1 MRIPFLPF
9 FALLAACTNCHSDGK
24 RPPVVEGAST
34 SAAPANPVAAPAPA
48 EDHAWLPVPFDEDP
62 RIASARQKLLADPA
76 AAIALLPDPAGFTPA
91 DACMLHYLKGQWL
104 LRAGDPRGAAA
115 AFQASQ
121 AADGAAPLGH
131 WPTLRAA
138 QAFLVVK
145 DFAAAKPLALAARE
159 EGRLG
164 KSPEA
169 LVAAI
174 DATLGASDT
183 GAARPLLEEY
193 LKTVPKGPRAGAVSL
208 ALARLLAADSPK
220 EACGLVRK
228 TILERPGDARRE
240 DAEKLLRDIAGCT
253 PSFSPEERVARLEAF
268 ADVDGKAAARDAES
282 ALKEHGYDDAQTCRL
297 LAVRAR
303 GEGKKGKDV
312 GDAWLRAADGCTSN
326 ERAKAL
332 WNAGKAF
339 SAGKLTDAAAGAYAR
354 VENEH
359 KGSSLADDAR
369 LKRALIL
376 ADGGQ
381 SASAEDLLASIA
393 TDFPDGDMAQ
403 DALFRAAL
411 AKMDRKDDS
420 AAKPLLTKIVE
431 LEARGAKN
439 RNWSSRGRARYFLAR
454 IAENSGDRE
463 TALATYE
470 AILASDPLAYYMLLA
485 HARLAVLA
493 PSRAAA
499 ALASG
504 NGVAEKIVVPPLAP
518 ALRETPNVR
527 RALALLRVGEA
538 GPARSA
544 LGEEGKFG
552 EDPALWAHI
561 APAFAAGGAGDVA
574 HNPFRGKFLEKL
586 DAYPSGA
593 ERIYWE
599 AAFPR
604 PFAQK
609 VKNEAALRGVSQA
622 LVYGVMREE
631 STFVR
636 DIKSPTGAVGLLQ
649 LMPDTAKTV
658 ARGTEYSP
666 DPKALID
673 PDTNIP
679 LGTKLLGELQVRY
692 EQRFPLSAGG
702 YNAGPGAVDRWLRN
716 QGQLPF
722 DLWVE
727 TIPYDETRGYIKRV
741 IASMGAYAW
750 LYEPEV
756 LPSLLHIPLD
766 LPAQAAAKL

>member
-1 MRIPFLPF
+1 MRISFLPF
-9 FALLAACTNCHSDGK
+9 FALLAACTNCHNDGK
-24 RPPVVEGAST
+24 RPPAVGSVA
-34 SAAPANPVAAPAPA
+34 SAAPADPVPAPAPA
-48 EDHAWLPVPFDEDP
+48 EDRTWLPTPFDEDP
-62 RIASARQKLLADPA
+62 RIAPARQKLLADPSA
-76 AAIALLPDPAGFTPA
+76 AVAALPDPAGFTPA

-104 LRAGDPRGAAA
+104 LRAGDPRGAAT
-115 AFQASQ
+115 AFQAAQ
-121 AADGAAPLGH
+121 AADATAPLGH

-138 QAFLVVK
+138 QALLTVK

-183 GAARPLLEEY
+183 AAARPLLEEY
-193 LKTVPKGPRAGAVSL
+193 VKTAPKGPRAGAVSL
-208 ALARLLAADSPK
+208 ALARLLVADSPK
-220 EACGLVRK
+220 DACALVRK
-228 TILERPGDARRE
+228 TILEKPGDARRE
-240 DAEKLLRDIAGCT
+240 DAEKLLRDIPACAAN
-253 PSFSPEERVARLEAF
+253 FSAEERVARLEAF
-268 ADVDGKAAARDAES
+268 AEVDGKAAARDAES
-282 ALKEHGYDDAQTCRL
+282 ALKEHGYDDGQTCRL

-303 GEGKKGKDV
+303 GEGKKGKDA
-312 GDAWLRAADGCTSN
+312 GDAWLRAADGCAAN

-332 WNAGKAF
+332 WNAGKAY
-339 SAGKLTDAAAGAYAR
+339 SAAKLTDAAATAYAR
-354 VENEH
+354 VESEH
-359 KGSSLADDAR
+359 KSSSLADDAR

-376 ADGGQ
+376 ADSGQ
-381 SASAEDLLASIA
+381 AAPAEDLLASIA

-411 AKMDRKDDS
+411 AKMDRKEDAS
-420 AAKPLLTKIVE
+420 AKPLLTKIVE

-454 IAENSGDRE
+454 LAEVAGDRE
-463 TALATYE
+463 AALAGYE
-470 AILASDPLAYYMLLA
+470 AVLATDPLAYYMLLA
-485 HARLAVLA
+485 HARLAALA
-493 PSRAAA
+493 PERAAA
-499 ALASG
+499 ALAAG
-504 NGVAEKIVVPPLAP
+504 NALAEKIVVPPLAAP
-518 ALRETPNVR
+518 LRDAPNVR
-527 RALALLRVGEA
+527 RALALLRVGEG
-538 GPARSA
+538 GPAKSA
-544 LGEEGKFG
+544 IGEEGKFA
-552 EDPALWAHI
+552 EDAALWAHV
-561 APAFAAGGAGDVA
+561 APAFAAGGAADVA

-593 ERIYWE
+593 ERLYWE

-609 VKNEAALRGVSQA
+609 VKAEAALRGVSQA

-658 ARGTEYSP
+658 ARGTDYSP
-666 DPKALID
+666 DPKALVD

-692 EQRFPLSAGG
+692 QQRFPLSAGG

-750 LYEPEV
+750 LYEPEA
-756 LPSLLHIPLD
+756 LPELLRIPLD
-766 LPAQAAAKL
+766 LPSQAAAKL